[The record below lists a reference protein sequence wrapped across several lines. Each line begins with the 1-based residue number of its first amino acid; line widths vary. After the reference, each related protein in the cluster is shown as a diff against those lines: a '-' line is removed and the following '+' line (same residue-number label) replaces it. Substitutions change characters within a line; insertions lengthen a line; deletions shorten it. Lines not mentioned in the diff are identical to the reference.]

1 MTRLNFLFRSWGW
14 IGNNQIFCMF
24 FHESYRFKASWGDDK
39 YGFIVGCGEFS
50 GVRWVEWRVRWLDC
64 LTSSWLITKVKYTC
78 PRPGVM
84 DWYPHW
90 YTRVQIPHTRNILR
104 FPRTYMI
111 VWLAC
116 LGSAWRMQED
126 RWASVTNTRMISLLP
141 SRKQHSNWMSMIP
154 ICRCLRVSNPG
165 VK

>member
-90 YTRVQIPHTRNILR
+90 YTGSNPAHQKYPAVPKNL
-104 FPRTYMI
+104 YD
-111 VWLAC
+111 C
-116 LGSAWRMQED
+116 LVGMFGLCLTDAGGQMGECY
-126 RWASVTNTRMISLLP
+126 
-141 SRKQHSNWMSMIP
+141 QHSYDLLTP
-154 ICRCLRVSNPG
+154 
-165 VK
+165 K